1 MATLLLV
8 VIYVGYISLGV
19 PDSLFGAAWPA
30 MQEHFGLPVSFGGTI
45 SVICSLG
52 TFCSSLA
59 SSRLIARFGTWAVTV
74 CSTAL
79 TAFALLGMSFAPSFV
94 FLLVLCV
101 PLGLGAGAID
111 SALNGYVALH
121 YSARQMNF
129 LHCFYGVG
137 VMISPVLVSV
147 ALSVFGGFR
156 AGFLGV
162 SILQLSITLLLAL
175 SLPLWRQARGKAAE
189 EEVQEAIG
197 LFEMLRIRGIFGI
210 WGLFFASCALEF
222 TVGTWGATFLV
233 HAKGA
238 DASLGALLVSLYY
251 GGIALGRLLSG
262 LLAERV
268 GSRRLV
274 LWCSGLL
281 VIPVVSLFV
290 APSPFFA
297 AVCLCLIGCFNGPI
311 YPNLMHLT
319 PSLFGRAR
327 AQSLT
332 GSFLA
337 VACIGI
343 TVAPALFGAV
353 SALFGVESF
362 VPFALAMVSILL
374 FALFS
379 FAPMRGGKG
388 KDGTCK

>member
-8 VIYVGYISLGV
+8 VIYVGYISLGI

-30 MQEHFGLPVSFGGTI
+30 MQEHFGLCVSLGGAV
-45 SVICSLG
+45 SVICSVG

-59 SSRLIARFGTWAVTV
+59 SGRLIARFGTYAVTL
-74 CSTAL
+74 CSTAM
-79 TAFALLGMSFAPSFV
+79 TALALLCMSFVPSFY
-94 FLLVLCV
+94 LLLLLCV

-137 VMISPVLVSV
+137 VMISPILVSF
-147 ALSVFGGFR
+147 ALRLLGGFR
-156 AGFLGV
+156 AGFFWV
-162 SILQLSITLLLAL
+162 SVLQLFITLLLAL
-175 SLPLWRQARGKAAE
+175 SLPLWRRARREVSERE
-189 EEVQEAIG
+189 EQETLSVRA
-197 LFEMLRIRGIFGI
+197 MLRIRGVFGV
-210 WGLFFASCALEF
+210 WLLFFSSCALEF

-233 HAKGA
+233 YVKGA
-238 DASLGALLVSLYY
+238 DASLGALLVALYY
-251 GGIALGRLLSG
+251 GGITLGRLASG
-262 LLAERV
+262 LLAPLV

-274 LWCSGLL
+274 LCCGGFL
-281 VIPVVSLFV
+281 VLPVTALFFVSSPILAALSLF
-290 APSPFFA
+290 
-297 AVCLCLIGCFNGPI
+297 LIGFFNGPI

-337 VACIGI
+337 VACVGI
-343 TVAPALFGAV
+343 TVAPALFGALSDRLGV
-353 SALFGVESF
+353 AFFAPFLLALLLLLLAALFGC
-362 VPFALAMVSILL
+362 ALVK
-374 FALFS
+374 
-379 FAPMRGGKG
+379 RGSE
-388 KDGTCK
+388 KDGTCN